1 MPGTTGAGRAG
12 QALALPAGAVLEV
25 LPPAGTFGEVLLAGA
40 ELDVDAE
47 GLELE
52 GDGVVDV
59 WILGA
64 GLDDPQPFAPGGPAL
79 PLTPV
84 SGALGEGVGDGEFVV
99 AGDVEV
105 AGGDVEL
112 TGEVDGDTLGELLGG
127 ALDLAGAGVQVAAG
141 DTVAPP
147 PALLPLLPDEPV
159 REPLPVTDPPLLPPG
174 PEPPCAAEPPL
185 CTEPSEEAVLAV
197 FDVRW
202 LLSARPTTATM
213 RTAAPMAATG
223 RTQLY
228 RGRAACP
235 GRAAAGRNRP
245 ATAPKAAATGSSHR
259 RRPAYQAEADSN
271 ESIGRLSR
279 SRIRSSPSADG
290 SIESAAACRARRR
303 ASS

>member
-1 MPGTTGAGRAG
+1 VPGTTGAGRAG

-64 GLDDPQPFAPGGPAL
+64 GLDDPQPFPPGGPAL

-105 AGGDVEL
+105 TGGDVEL
-112 TGEVDGDTLGELLGG
+112 TGELDGESLGELLG
-127 ALDLAGAGVQVAAG
+127 AVLDLDGAGEQVVAG
-141 DTVAPP
+141 DTVATPP
-147 PALLPLLPDEPV
+147 GLLPPLPDEPV
-159 REPLPVTDPPLLPPG
+159 GAPLPVSEPPPLPPV
-174 PEPPCAAEPPL
+174 PVPPCAAEPPL
-185 CTEPSEEAVLAV
+185 CTEPSEEAVFAV
-197 FDVRW
+197 FDARW
-202 LLSARPTTATM
+202 LLSARPTTATI